1 MKRVLWFSNN
11 AIPLVSTAGQT
22 PRYMGQG
29 WVGALES
36 AIGDNPD
43 FQLALA
49 FPEKTISTMKKV
61 MVNNRIIYQI
71 PYPNSKLERWKIRFL
86 NKMEDEN
93 YIKRYLE
100 VVDDFQPD
108 LIHIYGTENAFGEI
122 INRVKS
128 PVVVDLQGVLTGI
141 LPKWFSFITP
151 KEAYKASSFWSKIN
165 INTHYHYYKSRFK
178 RVEREQ
184 RILSQSRFLIG
195 RTRWDRLQMKVLAPK
210 ASYYY
215 VNRVIR
221 EPFWKVT
228 WTKDTAS
235 PLKFLSVMNPDF
247 YKGFDVILETANHLK
262 VLGFDF
268 EWNIAGMTHDNDMVR
283 IAETKKKLK
292 AEKLNIRFL
301 GKQKADEIASILT
314 QTSFFVHPSYIDNS
328 PNSVSEAMVVGTP
341 VIATN
346 VGGIPGMIIDHE
358 TGWLFQEGDA
368 RMLAGLIIDLVS
380 QPEMVANVAGAG
392 QQVARHRHHPQTV
405 VPQLLAAY
413 RDIFKQIDNQ
423 N

>member
-1 MKRVLWFSNN
+1 MKKVLWFSNN
-11 AIPLVSTAGQT
+11 AIPLVYNAGQT
-22 PRYMGQG
+22 PGYMGQG
-29 WVGALES
+29 WVGALET
-36 AIGDNPD
+36 AIGENPD

-49 FPEKTISTMKKV
+49 FPDKTITTMKRV

-86 NKMEDEN
+86 NKMENES

-100 VVDDFQPD
+100 VVDDFKPD
-108 LIHIYGTENAFGEI
+108 LIHVYGTENAFGEI
-122 INRVKS
+122 VSRVKI
-128 PVVVDLQGVLTGI
+128 PVVIDLQGVLTGI

-184 RILSQSRFLIG
+184 KILSQSRFLIG
-195 RTRWDRLQMKVLAPK
+195 RTRWDRLLMKVLAPN

-221 EPFWKVT
+221 EPFWKVN
-228 WTKDTAS
+228 WQIDHGR

-247 YKGFDVILETANHLK
+247 YKGFDVILETANFLK
-262 VLGFDF
+262 LLGFDF
-268 EWNIAGMTHDNDMVR
+268 QWIIAGMTHDNDMVK
-283 IAETKKKLK
+283 IAEKKKHLK
-292 AEKLNIRFL
+292 AENLNILFL
-301 GKQKADEIASILT
+301 GKQKADEIASMLAE
-314 QTSFFVHPSYIDNS
+314 TSFFVHPSYIDNS

-358 TGWLFQEGDA
+358 TGWLFQEGDS
-368 RMLAGLIIDLVS
+368 RMLAGLIIDLLS
-380 QPEMVANVAGAG
+380 QPEVVSKSASAG
-392 QQVARHRHHPQTV
+392 QQVARQRHHPDTV

-413 RDIFKQIDNQ
+413 CDIFNQIGNQ